1 MRCDACHN
9 GSFASQGSSGA
20 LGTAAHPNH
29 VATAGRDCVT
39 CHAAAAASF
48 SSWAGATYSHQA
60 ADTNCAS
67 CHNGTNALGM
77 TTPPH
82 IPSATV
88 QCS

>member
-1 MRCDACHN
+1 
-9 GSFASQGSSGA
+9 
-20 LGTAAHPNH
+20 

-48 SSWAGATYSHQA
+48 SSWAGATYNHQA
-60 ADTNCAS
+60 ADTNCS
-67 CHNGTNALGM
+67 ICHNGSNALGL

-88 QCS
+88 QCSNCHTSTATSFVTYTMNHSAVST